1 MIISFI
7 PSPTPLHT
15 PTHMYAYINNSRMR
29 IRGIKETPV
38 LAMGYTSIGESRK
51 QYWCNPTAV
60 LPWGCDYIGIRNYIL
75 RERPAWPD
83 RNP

>member
-1 MIISFI
+1 MKTNEHDYYSNLANWSFDDI
-7 PSPTPLHT
+7 DYFTER
-15 PTHMYAYINNSRMR
+15 NE
-29 IRGIKETPV
+29 GIKETPV